1 MAIAPFRLER
11 DVLTNAE
18 RTHSGALSVH
28 LIDIRQSSGEGV
40 RRDLVPIFVAEI
52 CSFLTSA
59 ADLSA
64 SISCKDGIGIKL
76 ESMEKGGETHR

>member
-1 MAIAPFRLER
+1 MPIPLNRH
-11 DVLTNAE
+11 VLTNAE
-18 RTHSGALSVH
+18 RTHRGALSVN

-40 RRDLVPIFVAEI
+40 RCDLIPVFVAEI

-64 SISCKDGIGIKL
+64 SISCKDGMGIEL
-76 ESMEKGGETHR
+76 GSMEEKRVAHR